1 MTQAHLV
8 LADGTT
14 FTGTAFGTPGTTVG
28 EVGPDATVVQ
38 APEADPDGVFATLI
52 GTFAAA
58 LDGGAE
64 PDAAFR
70 ASVAADGWTVA
81 ADA

>member
-1 MTQAHLV
+1 MLTQ
-8 LADGTT
+8 GTT
-14 FTGTAFGTPGTTVG
+14 IGDVG
-28 EVGPDATVVQ
+28 SDATVVQ
-38 APEADPDGVFATLI
+38 APESDPDGVFATLI

-70 ASVAADGWTVA
+70 SSVAADGWTA
-81 ADA
+81 AVDA